1 MAVGDL
7 FQLQPVAQPYVFAQV
22 DDPDARL
29 HRSRSLWMQEFTM
42 IELDKIMRQRED
54 RQFAELLSRVQT
66 ATHTEEDIE
75 ILKSQVVEDDD
86 PNYPHDSLH
95 VYRQH

>member
-1 MAVGDL
+1 
-7 FQLQPVAQPYVFAQV
+7 
-22 DDPDARL
+22 
-29 HRSRSLWMQEFTM
+29 M

-95 VYRQH
+95 VYRLNTDVDEKNLSKVKQLAPGNQHTVTLIPPKISTQDNST